1 MENNLDSYNV
11 SKYILGIS
19 AYYHDSGAA
28 IIKDGDIIAAVQ
40 EERLS
45 RIKGDSSFPELSIDY
60 VLKAADIAPEELDA
74 VAYYENPYL
83 KFDRQLST
91 FLYGNIKIIR
101 NFIYTMKLNIAEK
114 IWVER
119 KIKKFLKTE
128 KIILTDHHLS
138 HASSAFFPSPFEESA
153 ILTIDGVGEWSTASI
168 GYGNKNKI
176 TLSKQ
181 IEYPNSLGLLYSA
194 FTVFT
199 GFKVNSGEYK
209 LMGLAPFGDP
219 IYYDLIIN
227 NIVKINDDGSII
239 INPIYFD
246 FFNGRK
252 TINKKFEDLFK
263 GKTRAENAP
272 IEKFHA
278 DIAASIQKVTTEI
291 ILKMAKFA
299 KEIHPSDNLVL
310 AGGVALN
317 VVSIGELE
325 RSKIFN
331 NIWVQPASGDAGG
344 SLGAALYT
352 HYHENNND
360 RVIDK
365 DDSMKGAFLGPKP
378 TDIGDDIDNLFYKYK
393 IKSNKLDDQE
403 IIKKI
408 AEALADKQVVAI
420 AKGRMEFGPRALGNR
435 SVLADARDENMQSRL
450 NLKTK
455 YREGFRPFAPMI
467 KAEAGEKYFDNFT
480 DSPYML
486 KTFYLKNIYR
496 EKLENTNIEDIFKRV
511 REKRSMVPAVT
522 HIDYSARAQSV
533 DMKRNPFIYSII
545 ENFEKITGLPIII
558 NTSFNVRGEPIVAS
572 SEDAIEC
579 FLNTDIDILILENYI
594 IYKKEN
600 NNVKS
605 LRKSAVKND

>member
-1 MENNLDSYNV
+1 V

-28 IIKDGDIIAAVQ
+28 IIKDGEIIAAVQ
-40 EERLS
+40 EERFT
-45 RIKGDSSFPELSIDY
+45 RVKGDSSFPVRSIEY
-60 VLKAADIAPEELDA
+60 VLKASNIAPEELDA

-91 FLYGNIKIIR
+91 FLYGNINIIK
-101 NFIYTMKLNIAEK
+101 NFIYTMKINIAEK

-138 HASSAFFPSPFEESA
+138 HASSAFFPSPFEEST

-168 GYGNKNKI
+168 GYGDKNKI
-176 TLSKQ
+176 SISKH

-194 FTVFT
+194 FTVYT

-219 IYYDLIIN
+219 VYYDLIIN
-227 NIVKINDDGSII
+227 NIVKINIDGSIV

-246 FFNGRK
+246 YFNGRK
-252 TINKKFEDLFK
+252 TINKKFEELFK
-263 GKTRAENAP
+263 RKTRYEGDP
-272 IEKFHA
+272 LEKFHA
-278 DIAASIQKVTTEI
+278 DIASSIQKVTTEI

-299 KEIHPSDNLVL
+299 KEIYPSDNLVL

-325 RSKIFN
+325 RSNIFK

-344 SLGAALYT
+344 SLGAALYV
-352 HYHENNND
+352 HYHENNNIRNVD
-360 RVIDK
+360 NN
-365 DDSMKGAFLGPKP
+365 DSMKGAFLGPNP
-378 TDIGDDIDNLFYKYK
+378 SDIGEDIESLFTKYK
-393 IKSNKLDDQE
+393 IKAYKLEDVE
-403 IIKKI
+403 LIKKI
-408 AEALADKQVVAI
+408 AQALADKQVVAI
-420 AKGRMEFGPRALGNR
+420 AKGRMEFGPRALGSR
-435 SVLADARDENMQSRL
+435 SVLADARDDNMQSRL

-467 KAEAGEKYFDNFT
+467 KAEAGKDYFDNFT
-480 DSPYML
+480 ESPYML
-486 KTFYLKNIYR
+486 KTFYLKNNYR
-496 EKLENTNIEDIFKRV
+496 MKLENSNKEDIFKRV
-511 REKRSMVPAVT
+511 REIRSIVPAVT

-533 DMKRNPFIYSII
+533 DRKRNPFIYSII
-545 ENFEKITGLPIII
+545 ENFEKITGTPIVI

-579 FLNTDIDILILENYI
+579 FLNTDIDILVLENYI
-594 IYKKEN
+594 INKKEN
-600 NNVKS
+600 DGVKS
-605 LRKSAVKND
+605 KRKSAIKND

>member
-1 MENNLDSYNV
+1 V

-28 IIKDGDIIAAVQ
+28 IIKDGEIIAAVQ
-40 EERLS
+40 EERFT
-45 RIKGDSSFPELSIDY
+45 RVKGDSSFPEKSIEY
-60 VLKAADIAPEELDA
+60 VLKAANIAPEELDA

-91 FLYGNIKIIR
+91 FLYGNINIIR

-119 KIKKFLKTE
+119 KIKKFLKSE

-138 HASSAFFPSPFEESA
+138 HASSAFFPSPFEEST

-168 GYGNKNKI
+168 GYGDKNKI
-176 TLSKQ
+176 SLSKH

-194 FTVFT
+194 FTVYA

-227 NIVKINDDGSII
+227 NIVKINNDGSII

-246 FFNGRK
+246 YFNGRK
-252 TINKKFEDLFK
+252 TINKKFEELFNR
-263 GKTRAENAP
+263 KTRYEGDP
-272 IEKFHA
+272 LEKFHA
-278 DIAASIQKVTTEI
+278 DIASSIQKVTTEI

-299 KEIHPSDNLVL
+299 KEIHHSDNLVL

-325 RSKIFN
+325 RSNIFK

-344 SLGAALYT
+344 SLGAALYIY
-352 HYHENNND
+352 YHENNNI
-360 RVIDK
+360 RYVNN
-365 DDSMKGAFLGPKP
+365 DDSMKGALLGPKP
-378 TDIGDDIDNLFYKYK
+378 SDIGEDIESLFTRYK
-393 IKSNKLDDQE
+393 IKANKLEDDE
-403 IIKKI
+403 LIKKI
-408 AEALADKQVVAI
+408 AEALADNQVVAI
-420 AKGRMEFGPRALGNR
+420 AKGRMEFGPRALGSR

-467 KAEAGEKYFDNFT
+467 KAEAGKDYFDNFT
-480 DSPYML
+480 ESPYML
-486 KTFYLKNIYR
+486 KTFYLKNKYR
-496 EKLENTNIEDIFKRV
+496 NKLENSNKEDIFKRV
-511 REKRSMVPAVT
+511 RERRSIIPAVT
-522 HIDYSARAQSV
+522 HIDYSARTQSV
-533 DMKRNPFIYSII
+533 DKKRNPFIYNII
-545 ENFEKITGLPIII
+545 ENFEKITGTPIII

-579 FLNTDIDILILENYI
+579 FLNTDIDILVLENYI
-594 IYKKEN
+594 INKKEN
-600 NNVKS
+600 DDIKS
-605 LRKSAVKND
+605 KRKSALKND